1 MRLTSNLS
9 LHEMV
14 KSNTATRLGIDNNPC
29 DEHLGNLILWAEHI
43 FQPIRN
49 HFQEPIYISSGY
61 RSPELNEA
69 IGGSVNSQHSKG
81 QAGDIDMDNKR
92 ASVSNRDIFDF
103 ILDHLDFDQ
112 LILEFPDEEENP
124 AWVHVSY
131 VSELHNRG
139 DVLVAV
145 KEQGVTKYYPYLL

>member
-43 FQPIRN
+43 FQPIRDQ
-49 HFQEPIYISSGY
+49 FQEPIYISSGY

-92 ASVSNRDIFDF
+92 TSLTNRDIFDF

-112 LILEFPDEEENP
+112 LILEFPDEDENP

-131 VSELHNRG
+131 VSRLHNRG
-139 DVLVAV
+139 EVLVAC
-145 KEQGVTKYYPYLL
+145 KDNGRTKYKEYA